1 MFETFFA
8 IGFSQI
14 NLMSIMIGMTFAFFN
29 QGLFGKRIGKYIVIY
44 LVGLAG
50 FYGIS
55 YYIEQEARIKYENL
69 YKTERPELVIPV
81 PK

>member
-8 IGFSQI
+8 IGFSHI

-29 QGLFGKRIGKYIVIY
+29 QGLFGKRIGKYIVVY

-55 YYIEQEARIKYENL
+55 YYAEREARIKYENL
-69 YKTERPELVIPV
+69 HKADTTQLAIPV